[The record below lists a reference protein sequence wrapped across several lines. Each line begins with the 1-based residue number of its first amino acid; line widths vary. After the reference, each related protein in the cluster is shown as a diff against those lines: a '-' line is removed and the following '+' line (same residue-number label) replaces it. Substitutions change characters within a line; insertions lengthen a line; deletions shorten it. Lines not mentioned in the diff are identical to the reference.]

1 MVLLLRA
8 RLVVFFR
15 FGWIV
20 VVVFVAA
27 EWLGACWLELA
38 VARVVW
44 VLICG
49 CSLWL
54 VRWFGDFCGCTYVV
68 WFYVLLC

>member
-1 MVLLLRA
+1 MFARLFVVLLLRA

-27 EWLGACWLELA
+27 EWLGAC
-38 VARVVW
+38 
-44 VLICG
+44 
-49 CSLWL
+49 
-54 VRWFGDFCGCTYVV
+54 
-68 WFYVLLC
+68 